1 MLKRRLSEPWL
12 NEQWVLPPQ
21 HNAEFVCA
29 MEDVL
34 DVYQRPYDPRRPVVT
49 FDETS
54 RQLTKETRQ
63 PVPAAPGRPARV
75 DYEYERNG
83 TANLFL
89 WFEPL
94 VGRRHVK
101 VTDRRTKCDFA
112 VAIREL
118 ADGYPAA
125 EKIVLVMDNLNTHK
139 PASLYEAF
147 PPEEARRL
155 IERLEIHYTPKHGSW
170 LNMAETELSVL
181 ARQCLD
187 RRIPDR
193 PTLDAETAAWEQA
206 RNAARCRVDW
216 QFTTADARTKLK
228 RLYPSLQHG

>member
-1 MLKRRLSEPWL
+1 M
-12 NEQWVLPPQ
+12 PPQ

-34 DVYQRPYDPRRPVVT
+34 DVYQRPYDPRRPVVN

-54 RQLTKETRQ
+54 RQLTRETRS
-63 PVPAAPGRPARV
+63 PIPAAPGRPARI
-75 DYEYERNG
+75 DYEYERRG

-94 VGRRHVK
+94 AGRRHVK
-101 VTDRRTKCDFA
+101 VTERRTKCDFA
-112 VAIREL
+112 IAVRERV
-118 ADGYPAA
+118 DSYPAA

-139 PASLYEAF
+139 PASFYEAF
-147 PPEEARRL
+147 APEEARRL
-155 IERLEIHYTPKHGSW
+155 IERLEIHHTPKHGSW
-170 LNMAETELSVL
+170 LNMAETELSIL
-181 ARQCLD
+181 SRQRLN

-193 PTLDAETAAWEQA
+193 PTLETETAAWEQA
-206 RNAARCRVDW
+206 RNTARCRVDW

-228 RLYPSLQHG
+228 RLYPSFQPG